1 MSQEGGEDPPAANPG
16 HFTGNIM
23 NFERPKFNARQ
34 ENRLEALKAFKK
46 KCGYIFKGS
55 LVNISDERKC
65 VLVQDWLG
73 PEGQKIYDSLDWEEG
88 EDVNNYELMWTKLE
102 GAVSPECNEIV
113 ASKKFKERVQKP
125 GETITV
131 FITDLMLLVKDCN
144 YVDEDRQVR
153 DQFVYGICDEELKK
167 KLLEKGNTLTRIEAT
182 SIGKAHE
189 TTKQEVQE
197 CSTKHPVKESVHT
210 VSKDNDK
217 SKKGLMCNF
226 CANKKGAHS
235 FSNKRLCPAWGAVC
249 KLCKIKNHF
258 KDSKECKRLQK
269 ERQVKPADQKQT
281 RSPKKPFVL
290 KVEEDGEE
298 HYYEVVDKI
307 CVLNQTCD
315 HKKAFAN
322 LLLSKKRIP
331 VHFQIDTG
339 STCSIL
345 PVSLYKDISGDHQLN
360 DINTSVRPVLS
371 LYDEKTKISTLGT
384 RKVFVLNPATKEE
397 IIIQFRIV
405 DEDFTPLIGLNDSE
419 ALKLIAVLQDN
430 IALVEAAKPSVPS
443 TASEVLTPLT
453 METILSK
460 YSQVFDDTI
469 GKFEGELHLY
479 TKQECPPHKTAPR
492 EIPLSVKN
500 NFIAEIKDLQEQ
512 GILEKVTEPTDWVSA
527 PTMVNKPSA
536 KNGIRLCI
544 DSRPL
549 NTALKRTEYQFR
561 LLIIYS
567 QKLAMLKYL
576 P

>member
-16 HFTGNIM
+16 HSTGNIM

-131 FITDLMLLVKDCN
+131 FITDLMLLVKDCY

-269 ERQVKPADQKQT
+269 ER
-281 RSPKKPFVL
+281 
-290 KVEEDGEE
+290 
-298 HYYEVVDKI
+298 
-307 CVLNQTCD
+307 
-315 HKKAFAN
+315 
-322 LLLSKKRIP
+322 
-331 VHFQIDTG
+331 
-339 STCSIL
+339 
-345 PVSLYKDISGDHQLN
+345 
-360 DINTSVRPVLS
+360 
-371 LYDEKTKISTLGT
+371 
-384 RKVFVLNPATKEE
+384 
-397 IIIQFRIV
+397 
-405 DEDFTPLIGLNDSE
+405 
-419 ALKLIAVLQDN
+419 
-430 IALVEAAKPSVPS
+430 
-443 TASEVLTPLT
+443 
-453 METILSK
+453 
-460 YSQVFDDTI
+460 
-469 GKFEGELHLY
+469 
-479 TKQECPPHKTAPR
+479 
-492 EIPLSVKN
+492 
-500 NFIAEIKDLQEQ
+500 
-512 GILEKVTEPTDWVSA
+512 
-527 PTMVNKPSA
+527 
-536 KNGIRLCI
+536 
-544 DSRPL
+544 
-549 NTALKRTEYQFR
+549 
-561 LLIIYS
+561 
-567 QKLAMLKYL
+567 
-576 P
+576 